1 MRHIALAALI
11 ALQTGLALAQMPPYQ
26 NRKEV
31 KEFVA
36 EMVNKHG
43 FSRKELTRVFA
54 DAQYQPA
61 IVRAMDQPPETVLGS
76 WQAYRAIFVKPE
88 RVEAGA
94 EFWNRNADALRRA
107 AAEFGVQED
116 VIVGIIGVETTFGR
130 NIGTYR
136 VIDALVT
143 LAFDYPKRGAYFRGE
158 LEHYLVVSREQ
169 GIDPL
174 RIKGS
179 YAGAIGIPQF
189 MPGSY
194 RRFAVDFD
202 GDGQI
207 NLATSPAD
215 AIGSI
220 GNFLKSHG
228 WMRGEPVAFG
238 AEVSGDAWRKLAG
251 NGINPAYRFA
261 DLPGYGVKPSVALPA
276 ETLCALIELETPG
289 QPSDVRVTL
298 QNFFVLTRYNHS
310 NLYAAAVLDLA
321 AEITRARSAVPVA
334 GPANATKESP

>member
-1 MRHIALAALI
+1 VRRIAFAALF
-11 ALQTGLALAQMPPYQ
+11 ALQGLAWAQVPAYQ

-36 EMVNKHG
+36 EMVEKHG
-43 FSRKELTRVFA
+43 FSRKELTRVLGE
-54 DAQYQPA
+54 AQYQPA

-116 VIVGIIGVETTFGR
+116 VIIGIIGVETTFGR

-158 LEHYLVVSREQ
+158 LEHYLVVSRDQ

-228 WMRGEPVAFG
+228 WVRGEPVALG

-251 NGINPAYRFA
+251 NGVTPAYRFA
-261 DLPGYGVKPSVALPA
+261 DLPGYGVKPSVALPG

-298 QNFFVLTRYNHS
+298 QNFFVLTRYNRS
-310 NLYAAAVLDLA
+310 SLYAAAVLDLA
-321 AEITRARSAVPVA
+321 AEISRVRSAVPVA
-334 GPANATKESP
+334 GAANAAKENP

>member
-1 MRHIALAALI
+1 MRRIALAALF
-11 ALQTGLALAQMPPYQ
+11 ALQGLAWAQVPAYQ

-54 DAQYQPA
+54 QAQYQPA

-116 VIVGIIGVETTFGR
+116 VIIGIIGVETTFGR

-143 LAFDYPKRGAYFRGE
+143 LAFDYPKRGSYFRGE

-251 NGINPAYRFA
+251 NGITPAYRFA
-261 DLPGYGVKPSVALPA
+261 DLPGYGVKPSVTLPS

-298 QNFFVLTRYNHS
+298 QNFFVLTRYNRS

-321 AEITRARSAVPVA
+321 AEISRARSAVPVA
-334 GPANATKESP
+334 GAANAAKENP

>member
-1 MRHIALAALI
+1 VRRIAFAALF
-11 ALQTGLALAQMPPYQ
+11 ALQGLAWAQVPAYQ

-36 EMVNKHG
+36 EMVEKHG
-43 FSRKELTRVFA
+43 FSRKELTRVLGE
-54 DAQYQPA
+54 AQYQPA

-158 LEHYLVVSREQ
+158 LEHYLVVSRDQ

-228 WMRGEPVAFG
+228 WVRGEPVALG

-251 NGINPAYRFA
+251 NGVTPAYRFA
-261 DLPGYGVKPSVALPA
+261 DLPGYGVKPSVALPG

-298 QNFFVLTRYNHS
+298 QNFFVLTRYNRS
-310 NLYAAAVLDLA
+310 SLYAAAVLDLA
-321 AEITRARSAVPVA
+321 AEISRVRSAVPVA
-334 GPANATKESP
+334 GAANAAKENP